1 MDIFVVI
8 ILSRDKIYHF
18 LLDIIIMFYYLHYM
32 DNESKKFF
40 LEPKERKHILYEA
53 LRSSFI
59 EKLPDKEICQIY
71 QIKF

>member
-59 EKLPDKEICQIY
+59 TDFHFGMEYTFLISY
-71 QIKF
+71 R